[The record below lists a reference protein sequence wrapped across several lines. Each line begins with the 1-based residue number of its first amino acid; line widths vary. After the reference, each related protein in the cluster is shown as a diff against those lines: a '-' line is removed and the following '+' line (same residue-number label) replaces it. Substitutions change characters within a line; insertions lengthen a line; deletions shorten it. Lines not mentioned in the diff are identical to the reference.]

1 MKKIIEK
8 IKYTAIWG
16 MALSFALAGCQ
27 TENNMADE
35 WAEDGVRMRFAASRL
50 NGETASGDDARIG
63 NLKGFRM
70 VDNQVEEVFDNLILD
85 EDGWCALK
93 PAEKKGTLYFVA
105 NGSQVNGLESVRT
118 LDELLAL
125 ELTGNEMT
133 PEGVAMTGKVEL
145 SQTWKPEVNMK
156 RSVARVDVD
165 AKSAGVEV
173 KKVVLGNVAD
183 RGMLWNETSVPVL
196 AEQAQMDERSF
207 VFEVPVAGKKE
218 TVCYLYEQTNDNLTV
233 HITADVEGVTYEL
246 DTKLPVGIRRNTVY
260 TLKVN
265 GVGGKLDVEVQEA
278 DWGGTDEVTAG
289 EEKLEFTVDAAASN
303 LPEGVAVN
311 DRLDQVNVPYT
322 ATEFNLVM
330 NTMAGTT
337 LKMSG
342 KVDGVEVTELPA
354 TRAEGNQ
361 LTVHV
366 KSALKSFTDL
376 GGSIQLQAV
385 NAEGVSVGE
394 IALNF
399 DANPC
404 RLSGDLVF
412 DQDNHCRFDK
422 NIEGELAVLFV
433 PENMSAELRFNI
445 PENENGKDWMK
456 MEQRADG
463 SYRLLA
469 GWCTTYKQAM
479 NGKTEAVQLV
489 ITDENGKEAIYT
501 ITRVYRSIPTVLV
514 DGNYWS
520 MFPMVGNSKNLE
532 EQTDMEIA
540 PNDLMN
546 YLLTCDDEEFVRLQ
560 GSHYQGGNPQA
571 ITIHYD
577 EAKQVFAYQG
587 FTESAL
593 AMNTV
598 KDEDMLPEGWRLPT
612 QDDLAGLSWGA
623 GSWLQYWDGVNYLYG
638 GKRHNVRER
647 TNIAVNGQDYPKT
660 YVWSIQKSSDRLIF
674 SGFATQQ
681 NMNGLSS
688 HISLLPAARGA
699 NNTPWELCVDGGLY
713 GLVRYHGYAGISS
726 YTMHSIKVV
735 PEYIYQ

>member
-8 IKYTAIWG
+8 MKYTAIWA

-27 TENNMADE
+27 TEKNMADE
-35 WAEDGVRMRFAASRL
+35 WGEDGVRLRFAASRL
-50 NGETASGDDARIG
+50 SGETVSGDDARIG
-63 NLKGFRM
+63 SLKGFRM
-70 VDNQVEEVFDNLILD
+70 VDNQVVEVFDKLILD
-85 EDGWCALK
+85 ENGWCALK

-125 ELTGNEMT
+125 QLTGSEMT
-133 PEGVAMTGKVEL
+133 AEGVAMTGKLEL
-145 SQTWKPEVNMK
+145 SGSLKPEVNMK

-173 KKVVLGNVAD
+173 KKVVLGHVAD
-183 RGMLWNETSVPVL
+183 RGMLWNETLVPVL
-196 AEQAQMDERSF
+196 AEQAQMEERSF

-218 TVCYLYEQTNDNLTV
+218 TVCYLYEQANANLTV

-289 EEKLEFTVDAAASN
+289 EEKLEFTVDAASS
-303 LPEGVAVN
+303 LPEGVTVN

-322 ATEFNLVM
+322 ATEFDLVM

-337 LKMSG
+337 LKISG
-342 KVDGVEVTELPA
+342 AVDGVEVTGA
-354 TRAEGNQ
+354 ARAAGNQ

-385 NAEGVSVGE
+385 DADGVSVGE

-404 RLSGDLVF
+404 RLTGDLVF
-412 DQDNHCRFDK
+412 DQDNYCRFDK

-433 PENMSAELRFNI
+433 PENMSAELRFDI
-445 PENENGKDWMK
+445 PENVNKKNWMK

-479 NGKTEAVQLV
+479 NGQTEAVQLV
-489 ITDENGKEAIYT
+489 LIDDKKQESVYT

-520 MFPMVGNSKNLE
+520 MFPMVGNSKNLD
-532 EQTDMEIA
+532 EQTDLEIA

-546 YLLTCDDEEFVRLQ
+546 YLMTCPDEEFIRLQ

-577 EAKQVFAYQG
+577 EAKQKFLYEG

-623 GSWLQYWDGVNYLYG
+623 NTWLNYWDGVNYLYG

-647 TNIAVNGQDYPKT
+647 KNVIIDGQTYGT
-660 YVWSIQKSSDRLIF
+660 AYVWSIQKSSDRLIF
-674 SGFATQQ
+674 SGFRSQQ
-681 NMNGLSS
+681 NMNALTSVTS
-688 HISLLPAARGA
+688 ILPAARGA
-699 NNTPWELCVDGGLY
+699 NNKPWELCVDGGTY
-713 GLVRYHGYAGISS
+713 GLVRYFGYAGISS
-726 YTMHSIKVV
+726 YTMHSIKVA

>member
-8 IKYTAIWG
+8 MKYTAIWA
-16 MALSFALAGCQ
+16 MALSFVLAGCQ
-27 TENNMADE
+27 TEKNMADE
-35 WAEDGVRMRFAASRL
+35 WGEDGVRLRFAASRL
-50 NGETASGDDARIG
+50 SGETVSGDDAQIG

-70 VDNQVEEVFDNLILD
+70 VGNQVAEVFDNLILD
-85 EDGWCALK
+85 ENGWCALK
-93 PAEKKGTLYFVA
+93 PAKREGTLYFVA
-105 NGSQVNGLESVRT
+105 NGSQVNGLESVTT

-125 ELTGNEMT
+125 QLTGSEMT
-133 PEGVAMTGKVEL
+133 AEGVAMTGKLEL
-145 SQTWKPEVNMK
+145 SGSLKPEVNMK

-183 RGMLWNETSVPVL
+183 RGMLWNETSVLVL

-218 TVCYLYEQTNDNLTV
+218 TVCYLYEQANDNLTV

-289 EEKLEFTVDAAASN
+289 EEKLEFTVDAAASS
-303 LPEGVAVN
+303 LPEGVTVN

-354 TRAEGNQ
+354 SRASENQ
-361 LTVHV
+361 LTIHV
-366 KSALKSFTDL
+366 ESALKSFTDL

-385 NAEGVSVGE
+385 NKEGVSVGE

-404 RLSGDLVF
+404 RLTGDLVF
-412 DQDNHCRFDK
+412 DQNNYCRFDK

-433 PENMSAELRFNI
+433 PENMSAELRFEI
-445 PENENGKDWMK
+445 PENVNKKNWMK

-479 NGKTEAVQLV
+479 NGQTEAVQLV

-514 DGNYWS
+514 DGKYWS
-520 MFPMVGNSKNLE
+520 MFPMVGNSKKLA
-532 EQTDMEIA
+532 EQIDMEIA

-546 YLLTCDDEEFVRLQ
+546 HLMTCSDEEFIRLQ

-571 ITIHYD
+571 ITIQYNTERSQFD
-577 EAKQVFAYQG
+577 YNGFSEAVTSMG
-587 FTESAL
+587 L
-593 AMNTV
+593 VN
-598 KDEDMLPEGWRLPT
+598 DEDMLPEGWRLPT
-612 QDDLAGLSWGA
+612 HDDIGALSWGNGA
-623 GSWLQYWDGVNYLYG
+623 AFKYWDGVSTTYKSKN
-638 GKRHNVRER
+638 HNVRER
-647 TNIAVNGQDYPKT
+647 KDVMVDEQNYGTA
-660 YVWSIQKSSDRLIF
+660 YVWGIKINGSMQLIF
-674 SGFATQQ
+674 SGFRSQS
-681 NMNGLSS
+681 GLNSFVDRTL
-688 HISLLPAARGA
+688 LLPAARG
-699 NNTPWELCVDGGLY
+699 TGGPWELYIGGGLY
-713 GLVRYHGYAGISS
+713 GVMRWSS
-726 YTMHSIKVV
+726 YSGFTTYTMHSIKVV